1 MKEMRIRKKLVI
13 GMIML
18 AIACFG
24 IGVMMT
30 TSFSVKAETQGL
42 TGFTSPGASV
52 FIATDDTDTK
62 QMRFQVNLDTSADK
76 KYQDMA
82 ANQSLQ
88 SGVVVLPYDIY
99 QAEGYTELTKDTEKA
114 VTADVTKNWTANE
127 NGYESYAYLPADL
140 IPQDQYNRTLIARG
154 YIVDGENVY
163 YTEPVRA
170 SMAYVAWQNLG
181 MEGGA
186 YNTILRSY
194 MGPYTLTY
202 GAGKNEKI
210 ENLYYGDALSLP
222 TNINGYDVEGWFWD
236 EDCTNAI
243 ASTDYAT
250 GSMSVYYKFREFTVS
265 GTVSCADS
273 VDLTTVRIL
282 VDGVEKDVAVD
293 ASGAYSVSVESGTH
307 DFAFACAGYKAYAL
321 NTTVSGNSTLN
332 AELKS
337 DFYEIGNFGNVASTP
352 NLVPEDDFDGQYT
365 VEGKDY
371 LLIMPNTATSD
382 PFTYAVAV
390 SNITRTEAKT
400 EIGIC
405 LTDGKYKLTA
415 SYRAK
420 TDAAPTAFSLCITT
434 EAGQS
439 DHAVYLTEDDFGEE
453 VTLKFVVTKESIQ
466 FYCGENKLIF
476 SFMKDSC
483 VSNIGNPGWTS
494 NNLITNTNGV
504 TDAYK
509 TRISGFFAENASI
522 AVGINSG
529 LNTGSATATYRC
541 SIEKHVAVS
550 GRISAGDS
558 VDLTQTA
565 LTVDGIATAIT
576 VNSDGTYTAYV
587 PKGTHTFTFEN
598 GAWSATQEVTVESGA
613 NAVDVTLIDGTV
625 YEYTVSGTVSCADSV
640 DLTTVGILVDG
651 VETDATVDASGAY
664 SLIVEE
670 GTHDFTFFCAGY
682 KAYALN
688 TTVSGNST
696 LNAELKSDFY
706 EIGNFGNVAST
717 PNLVPE
723 DDFDG
728 QYTVEGKD
736 YLLIM
741 PNTATTDGFTYT
753 VTATGSTLRE
763 RGDKAYAASV
773 SNGTYVLSVGVYEW
787 ETLVVNLN
795 TQGGAGYVSYYDLS
809 GIQRYG
815 ANVTIEMVRTA
826 SDIKVYIGG
835 AVANSGAL
843 YFTFTSTGITLADG
857 VTNKNW
863 VNTFETEGQ
872 SKLAGF
878 FGESVSLACGVA
890 NLNGAFE
897 ATYTCAVVNRAVD
910 GTWRVGNFGTV
921 QSNTPAFNE
930 NGEYTISGANQ
941 LVLFP
946 NTATSTPFT
955 YTVAVSNVT
964 RTEAKT
970 EIGISLTDGN
980 YKLTVGYRAKTDT
993 APTAFSLGITT
1004 EAGQSDHAVYLT
1016 EDDFGEEVTLKFV
1029 VTKESIQF
1037 YCGEN
1042 KLIFSFMKD
1051 SCVSNIGNPGWT
1063 SNNLITNTNGVTDA
1077 YKTRISG
1084 FFAENAKIAVGINS
1098 GLSTGS
1104 ATATYQCSITKN

>member
-1 MKEMRIRKKLVI
+1 MRIRKKLVI

-250 GSMSVYYKFREFTVS
+250 GSMSVYYKFREF
-265 GTVSCADS
+265 
-273 VDLTTVRIL
+273 
-282 VDGVEKDVAVD
+282 
-293 ASGAYSVSVESGTH
+293 
-307 DFAFACAGYKAYAL
+307 
-321 NTTVSGNSTLN
+321 
-332 AELKS
+332 
-337 DFYEIGNFGNVASTP
+337 
-352 NLVPEDDFDGQYT
+352 
-365 VEGKDY
+365 
-371 LLIMPNTATSD
+371 
-382 PFTYAVAV
+382 
-390 SNITRTEAKT
+390 
-400 EIGIC
+400 
-405 LTDGKYKLTA
+405 
-415 SYRAK
+415 
-420 TDAAPTAFSLCITT
+420 
-434 EAGQS
+434 
-439 DHAVYLTEDDFGEE
+439 
-453 VTLKFVVTKESIQ
+453 
-466 FYCGENKLIF
+466 
-476 SFMKDSC
+476 
-483 VSNIGNPGWTS
+483 
-494 NNLITNTNGV
+494 
-504 TDAYK
+504 
-509 TRISGFFAENASI
+509 
-522 AVGINSG
+522 
-529 LNTGSATATYRC
+529 
-541 SIEKHVAVS
+541 
-550 GRISAGDS
+550 
-558 VDLTQTA
+558 
-565 LTVDGIATAIT
+565 
-576 VNSDGTYTAYV
+576 
-587 PKGTHTFTFEN
+587 
-598 GAWSATQEVTVESGA
+598 
-613 NAVDVTLIDGTV
+613 
-625 YEYTVSGTVSCADSV
+625 TVSGTVSCADSV

>member
-1 MKEMRIRKKLVI
+1 MKEMKIRKKLVI

-62 QMRFQVNLDTSADK
+62 QMRFQVNLDTTADETYK
-76 KYQDMA
+76 TAA
-82 ANQSLQ
+82 ANKSLQ

-202 GAGKNEKI
+202 GAGENEKI

-282 VDGVEKDVAVD
+282 VDGVEKNATVD

-307 DFAFACAGYKAYAL
+307 DFAFYCEGYKAYAL
-321 NTTVSGNSTLN
+321 NTVVSEDSTLN

-337 DFYEIGNFGNVASTP
+337 DLYEIGKFGNVENTP
-352 NLVPEDDFDGQYT
+352 NLVPEDDFDGTYT
-365 VEGKDY
+365 VTGNPY
-371 LLIMPNTATSD
+371 LLM
-382 PFTYAVAV
+382 
-390 SNITRTEAKT
+390 
-400 EIGIC
+400 
-405 LTDGKYKLTA
+405 
-415 SYRAK
+415 
-420 TDAAPTAFSLCITT
+420 
-434 EAGQS
+434 
-439 DHAVYLTEDDFGEE
+439 
-453 VTLKFVVTKESIQ
+453 
-466 FYCGENKLIF
+466 
-476 SFMKDSC
+476 
-483 VSNIGNPGWTS
+483 
-494 NNLITNTNGV
+494 
-504 TDAYK
+504 
-509 TRISGFFAENASI
+509 
-522 AVGINSG
+522 
-529 LNTGSATATYRC
+529 
-541 SIEKHVAVS
+541 
-550 GRISAGDS
+550 
-558 VDLTQTA
+558 
-565 LTVDGIATAIT
+565 
-576 VNSDGTYTAYV
+576 
-587 PKGTHTFTFEN
+587 
-598 GAWSATQEVTVESGA
+598 
-613 NAVDVTLIDGTV
+613 
-625 YEYTVSGTVSCADSV
+625 
-640 DLTTVGILVDG
+640 
-651 VETDATVDASGAY
+651 
-664 SLIVEE
+664 
-670 GTHDFTFFCAGY
+670 
-682 KAYALN
+682 
-688 TTVSGNST
+688 
-696 LNAELKSDFY
+696 
-706 EIGNFGNVAST
+706 
-717 PNLVPE
+717 
-723 DDFDG
+723 
-728 QYTVEGKD
+728 
-736 YLLIM
+736 M
-741 PNTATTDGFTYT
+741 PNTATTGAFTYT
-753 VTATGSTLRE
+753 VKVSNLTAG
-763 RGDKAYAASV
+763 RGDKAFAASV
-773 SNGTYVLSVGVYEW
+773 SNGAYALSIGLYQW
-787 ETLVVNLN
+787 ETIVVNLSSVA
-795 TQGGAGYVSYYDLS
+795 GAAFIGYYDLS
-809 GIQRYG
+809 GVQQYIDG
-815 ANVTIEMVRTA
+815 ASIKIVRTESA
-826 SDIKVYIGG
+826 IDVY
-835 AVANSGAL
+835 VLDRL
-843 YFTFTSTGITLADG
+843 YFTFTSAGITPADG
-857 VTNKNW
+857 VTDRNW
-863 VNTFETEGQ
+863 GNSFVTNQ
-872 SKLAGF
+872 DKLAGF
-878 FGESVSLACGVA
+878 FGENVRLACGIA
-890 NLNGAFE
+890 ALKGSAFT
-897 ATYTCAVVNRAVD
+897 ATYTCNVAKHVAVSGTITAPKGVDVANTTLKVD
-910 GTWRVGNFGTV
+910 GIDTPISVNADGAYTASVPEGTHALQFENGDYVGTKEITVAGGDVIDVTLAYSTWNVGNYGSV
-921 QSNTPAFNE
+921 NSNNTPAFNE
-930 NGEYTISGANQ
+930 SGKYTISGANQ
-941 LVLFP
+941 LVVFP

-993 APTAFSLGITT
+993 APTAFSLCITT
-1004 EAGQSDHAVYLT
+1004 EAGLSDHAVYLT
-1016 EDDFGEEVTLKFV
+1016 EDDFGEAVTLKFV

-1051 SCVSNIGNPGWT
+1051 SCVSNIGNPTWT

>member
-1 MKEMRIRKKLVI
+1 MRIRKKLVI

-202 GAGKNEKI
+202 GAGENEKI

-250 GSMSVYYKFREFTVS
+250 GSMSVYYKFREYTVS

-365 VEGKDY
+365 VEGKNY

-640 DLTTVGILVDG
+640 DLTTVRILVDG
-651 VETDATVDASGAY
+651 VEKDVAVDASGAY
-664 SLIVEE
+664 SVSVES
-670 GTHDFTFFCAGY
+670 GTHDFAFACAGY

-728 QYTVEGKD
+728 QYTVEGKN

-741 PNTATTDGFTYT
+741 PNTAT
-753 VTATGSTLRE
+753 
-763 RGDKAYAASV
+763 
-773 SNGTYVLSVGVYEW
+773 
-787 ETLVVNLN
+787 
-795 TQGGAGYVSYYDLS
+795 
-809 GIQRYG
+809 
-815 ANVTIEMVRTA
+815 
-826 SDIKVYIGG
+826 SD
-835 AVANSGAL
+835 
-843 YFTFTSTGITLADG
+843 
-857 VTNKNW
+857 
-863 VNTFETEGQ
+863 
-872 SKLAGF
+872 
-878 FGESVSLACGVA
+878 
-890 NLNGAFE
+890 
-897 ATYTCAVVNRAVD
+897 
-910 GTWRVGNFGTV
+910 
-921 QSNTPAFNE
+921 
-930 NGEYTISGANQ
+930 
-941 LVLFP
+941 
-946 NTATSTPFT
+946 PFT
-955 YTVAVSNVT
+955 YAVAVSNIT

-970 EIGISLTDGN
+970 EIGICLTDGK
-980 YKLTVGYRAKTDT
+980 YKLTASYRAKTDA
-993 APTAFSLGITT
+993 APTAFSLCITT

-1084 FFAENAKIAVGINS
+1084 FFAENASIAVGINS

>member
-1 MKEMRIRKKLVI
+1 MRIRKKLVI